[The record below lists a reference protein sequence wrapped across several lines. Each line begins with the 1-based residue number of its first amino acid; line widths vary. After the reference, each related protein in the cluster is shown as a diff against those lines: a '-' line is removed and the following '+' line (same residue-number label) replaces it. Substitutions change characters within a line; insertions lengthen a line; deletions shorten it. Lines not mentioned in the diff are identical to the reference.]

1 VDHVNAQGFRGDPI
15 EITKPPQAVRI
26 FAIGGSTT
34 LGVSNPYGDSYPA
47 MLQAILRERHPGVAI
62 EVQNAGSAWYTTA
75 HDLVAYQLRVRRY
88 RPDIVIVFEAIN
100 DLTRS
105 FSPPWFAT
113 GQFQPDYSHYLGPY
127 SRFAGPDIEFAH
139 PSSWLAMSQ
148 IRRALSG
155 EPTPFNHRDPDN
167 VARMAA
173 SMRAIDD
180 PEFKSLASFR
190 EYYDALLRAIQA
202 DGTKVFM
209 ASQPSIYR
217 SDLND
222 EERAK
227 LYFAPLMCANQGT
240 YPSLSAMTR
249 GMTDFNT
256 AARQLAAARD
266 ITFLD
271 FEAKVPKTLEFF
283 SDDVHMTKK
292 ANGVIAG
299 IAADAIEAAH
309 LIK

>member
-1 VDHVNAQGFRGDPI
+1 
-15 EITKPPQAVRI
+15 
-26 FAIGGSTT
+26 
-34 LGVSNPYGDSYPA
+34 VSNPYADSYPA
-47 MLQAILRERHPGVAI
+47 MLQTILRERHPGVPI

-75 HDLVAYQLRVRRY
+75 HDLIAYQLRVRRY
-88 RPDIVIVFEAIN
+88 HPDIVVVFEAIN

-113 GQFQPDYSHYLGPY
+113 GAFQPDYSHYLGPY

-139 PSSWLAMSQ
+139 PSSWLAISQ
-148 IRRALSG
+148 ARRAMSG
-155 EPTPFNHRDPDN
+155 EPSPFNHRDPAN
-167 VARMAA
+167 VAKMAA

-180 PEFKSLASFR
+180 PDFKSLASFR
-190 EYYDALLRAIQA
+190 EYYDNLVRAIQA
-202 DGTKVFM
+202 DGAKVFI

-217 SDLND
+217 ADLND

-240 YPSLSAMTR
+240 YPSQAAMIR
-249 GMTDFNT
+249 GMSDFNS
-256 AARQLAAARD
+256 AARQLSAARGVA
-266 ITFLD
+266 FLD
-271 FEAKVPKTLEFF
+271 FESKVPKTLEYFT
-283 SDDVHMTKK
+283 DDVHMTKK
-292 ANGVIAG
+292 ANGVISA